1 MHMVQ
6 AWCKG
11 EGQLQVCV
19 VLNKEMAMSELKK
32 VEQEHTRTMEVGWV
46 SCTYI
51 RMYVYVCRHPRL
63 HVVGRSGGSSYGCPI
78 KYVCA
83 CNGIGS
89 G

>member
-1 MHMVQ
+1 MLRSVEADVNMVQ

-46 SCTYI
+46 SCTYV
-51 RMYVYVCRHPRL
+51 RVRVQTSKTTC
-63 HVVGRSGGSSYGCPI
+63 SGKEWGEFL
-78 KYVCA
+78 
-83 CNGIGS
+83 
-89 G
+89 